1 MESPKL
7 TRSVW
12 ASKLSVFSTKYKS
25 EKEERLSER
34 KRRTKGEEEEETF
47 LLNICT
53 KDKMNVCLSVT
64 DTESLKDV
72 EGGTHIS
79 ICRPDKSAA

>member
-1 MESPKL
+1 MGFES
-7 TRSVW
+7 VQ
-12 ASKLSVFSTKYKS
+12 VFDKIQQC
-25 EKEERLSER
+25 EKEERLSKR
-34 KRRTKGEEEEETF
+34 RRRTKGEEEEEETF